1 VKKED
6 TATAA
11 RHAIYKAGTATRQQ
25 VADGTIGEESLKA
38 KGFVKSPETGDWRRL
53 PAVKVDAQTLFECL
67 LVGF

>member
-1 VKKED
+1 
-6 TATAA
+6 
-11 RHAIYKAGTATRQQ
+11 